1 MSRIE
6 AASRTTSAAASA
18 PPDPASSAAQAAEE
32 ANLAIQHQAFDFETE
47 ERAEMQR
54 ESDALEALM
63 LAQIKSEDAYMQKWI
78 GLI

>member
-6 AASRTTSAAASA
+6 SVSRTASAAASA

-32 ANLAIQHQAFDFETE
+32 ANLAVQHQAFDFQTE

>member
-1 MSRIE
+1 MSRVE
-6 AASRTTSAAASA
+6 ATSRTTSAAAVA